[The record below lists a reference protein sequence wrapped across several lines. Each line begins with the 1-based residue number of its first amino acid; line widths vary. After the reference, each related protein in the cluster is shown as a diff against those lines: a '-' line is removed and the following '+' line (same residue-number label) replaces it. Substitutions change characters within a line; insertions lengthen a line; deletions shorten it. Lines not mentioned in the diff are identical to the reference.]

1 MDIILKLYNNNIIYY
16 IMSNCGGPF
25 TNPYKPLFWSRA
37 QNNCPPRNIINTT
50 NNLNERRKVEI
61 LKYKNNSA
69 NFSKKQQYS
78 RLNKGFQ
85 EKKNTYA
92 VQNNSVN
99 NGTNPNLLNL
109 PYISDTI
116 LKCNQGNINCGLTT
130 ACDVPGPIQ
139 TLCYKPK
146 VTLYNYRVRR
156 TYKAGG
162 TKWPYYFNK
171 DYPFNQKYGF

>member
-1 MDIILKLYNNNIIYY
+1 
-16 IMSNCGGPF
+16 MSSCGGPF
-25 TNPYKPLFWSRA
+25 NNPYNSLFWSRA
-37 QNNCPPRNIINTT
+37 QNNCPNFNRINTY
-50 NNLNERRKVEI
+50 NNLNERRKAEI

-69 NFSKKQQYS
+69 NLSKKQQYS
-78 RLNKGFQ
+78 RVNQGYT

-109 PYISDTI
+109 PLTGGKV
-116 LKCNQGNINCGLTT
+116 LECKQGNVNCGLTT

-139 TLCYKPK
+139 KLCLNPK
-146 VTLYNYRVRR
+146 VMLYNYKVRR